1 MLTGQRPFQGNSIA
15 TVCFK
20 LANHEPLAVAN
31 YDISFPPELDL
42 VVSRCIAKD
51 PAQRYQSGGEMARDI
66 QRLRESCGLVP
77 AADLR
82 QTGLSH
88 LPAEITRNTSI
99 VLSPE
104 SKNRPMSDAG
114 GGVASM
120 ALPSLALTRNRTFAL
135 ALVAAAVIFVVF
147 SRTYPITP
155 PPPPPPLLHVP
166 VLAQPVDIPVQR
178 RPANAA
184 LDLEIEHPFTDARAS
199 LWLDSRLVYTQRLR
213 PDPKSSLLVFRK
225 TEGHESHKLE
235 LKAGKHQIKVRVQS
249 QSTAYD
255 QSRTLAVNLAPRSER
270 TLLVSCDRKYN
281 LLQVSLH

>member
-1 MLTGQRPFQGNSIA
+1 MVGSWAVQPHGSGTASDTGRDARSDLFSLGVVLYFMLTGQRPFQGNSIA

-42 VVSRCIAKD
+42 VVSMCIAKD

-66 QRLRESCGLVP
+66 QRLRDCGLVP

-147 SRTYPITP
+147 SRTYRSRHP
-155 PPPPPPLLHVP
+155 HH
-166 VLAQPVDIPVQR
+166 R
-178 RPANAA
+178 RHYSMSLCWPN
-184 LDLEIEHPFTDARAS
+184 PSTSRSNVARPTR
-199 LWLDSRLVYTQRLR
+199 RL
-213 PDPKSSLLVFRK
+213 
-225 TEGHESHKLE
+225 
-235 LKAGKHQIKVRVQS
+235 I
-249 QSTAYD
+249 
-255 QSRTLAVNLAPRSER
+255 
-270 TLLVSCDRKYN
+270 
-281 LLQVSLH
+281 